1 MIGWLVCSSKIWLIL
16 GTANRNAQ
24 YAINIAYR
32 RAANRLALTVI
43 ILTYL
48 TKTVLELVC
57 DIINCNSLPKCV
69 ILELSVFSLYSTL
82 CFFKM
87 SKVPI
92 ECCGT
97 CQLTCFTAYQGLLI
111 RFGQARKIL
120 VLNAL
125 LSNEDSGESP
135 ESAYNIVR
143 VYEDSGT

>member
-1 MIGWLVCSSKIWLIL
+1 M
-16 GTANRNAQ
+16 
-24 YAINIAYR
+24 
-32 RAANRLALTVI
+32 
-43 ILTYL
+43 
-48 TKTVLELVC
+48 
-57 DIINCNSLPKCV
+57 
-69 ILELSVFSLYSTL
+69 
-82 CFFKM
+82 FFKM
-87 SKVPI
+87 SKFPI

-97 CQLTCFTAYQGLLI
+97 CQLTCFTAYQGLLL